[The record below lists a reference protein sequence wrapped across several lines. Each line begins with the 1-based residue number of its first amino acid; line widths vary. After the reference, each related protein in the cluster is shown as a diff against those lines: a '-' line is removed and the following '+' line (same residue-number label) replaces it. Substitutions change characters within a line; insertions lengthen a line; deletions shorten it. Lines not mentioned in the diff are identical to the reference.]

1 MLKSGIDQD
10 ALIQMFATASAGAT
24 DQLRKGVTQATL
36 GALQGRELSL
46 KNIRSVLKTVAQAAS
61 TGAAQNKLPGVDVED
76 LLDKAVTGMDEALL
90 KAVDANRVALQ
101 QFVNQGA
108 DLREKHLKKALTDLE
123 AMEDSFI
130 GSLKKASE
138 AAGSQASAQ
147 WAPVLEKLQAG
158 GTLSGAKAAT
168 TAEQFVN
175 QMQTAMRDSRAA
187 SLKAAQTLAESYAAL
202 VSGVLIGMS
211 DALTQGGSAKPKATK
226 K

>member
-10 ALIQMFATASAGAT
+10 KIIEMFATASASGSE
-24 DQLRKGVTQATL
+24 QVRKGVQQATL
-36 GALQGRELSL
+36 AALQGRELSL

-61 TGAAQNKLPGVDVED
+61 AGAAQNKLPGVDVEA
-76 LLDKAVTGMDEALL
+76 LLDQAVAGMDAALL

-101 QFVNQGA
+101 QLVNQGA
-108 DLREKHLKKALTDLE
+108 DLREKHLKKALSDLE

-130 GSLKKASE
+130 GALKKAAD
-138 AAGSQASAQ
+138 AAGSQVASQ
-147 WAPVLEKLQAG
+147 WAPVLEKMQAG

-168 TAEQFVN
+168 TAEQFVQ
-175 QMQTAMRDSRAA
+175 QMHSAMRDSRAA
-187 SLKAAQTLAESYAAL
+187 GLKAAQTLAESYAAL

-211 DALTQGGSAKPKATK
+211 DALTQGGSAKPKAAK

>member
-10 ALIQMFATASAGAT
+10 RIIEMFATASASGA
-24 DQLRKGVTQATL
+24 DQLRNGVQQATL
-36 GALQGRELSL
+36 AALQGRELSL

-61 TGAAQNKLPGVDVED
+61 TGAAQNKLPGVDVEA
-76 LLDKAVTGMDEALL
+76 LLDQAVAGMDAALL

-101 QFVNQGA
+101 QLVSQGA
-108 DLREKHLKKALTDLE
+108 DLREKHLKKALADLE

-130 GSLKKASE
+130 GALKKAAD
-138 AAGSQASAQ
+138 AAGTQATAQ
-147 WAPVLEKLQAG
+147 WAPILEKMQAG

-168 TAEQFVN
+168 TAEQFVQ

-187 SLKAAQTLAESYAAL
+187 GLKAAQTLAESYAAL

-211 DALTQGGSAKPKATK
+211 DALTQGGAGKAKGAK